1 MKKILLTCSLALGI
15 FASAQ
20 FSQNFDAST
29 ATPAGWTVINDVP
42 ASQTFVFGTP
52 PGGASFPA
60 HSGANVS
67 SIRYDTAAHDDYLVT
82 PGIAVTAGVN
92 DRLSFWV
99 ASYSS
104 TFLENYEV
112 VLGNAPTK
120 AALTTVL
127 KATSKAPNAW
137 TKISFDLSAYVG
149 TTVYVAIHAVDADQ
163 FYLYVD
169 DVVSDS
175 APSTIPAC
183 TMLSAPANAAT
194 GVSVRPT
201 LTWPLSPLADGG
213 YKLSLGTTSG
223 GTDVLN
229 NVVLSAAATSYPF
242 GPSPLLMPNTL
253 YYAKVIAFNNIGDAT
268 GCTETTFTTGPNPI
282 APYCGPQGSSVPTQ
296 IAPITSFTL
305 NGTTNNSDTT
315 ATTIGTYDVNQTF
328 LSSNITVLSNL
339 TTIPFSLTG
348 IGIANNGW
356 AMSVFVDWNNDG
368 DFLDAG
374 ESYFNTTATIKR
386 STTVTA
392 GKVTLTGTL
401 PIPSG
406 TTFGVKRVRVKYN
419 FSGTTLNLP
428 LTAACEEMSNGQ
440 VEDYAIDYKD
450 FTLAV
455 GNTATSALSVYPNPF
470 KDVLNITDVKG
481 VKSIMISD
489 VSGRQVKTMKPS
501 TELQVSDLKTGLYIV
516 NLLMEDGTIK
526 SIKAIKK

>member
-1 MKKILLTCSLALGI
+1 M
-15 FASAQ
+15 
-20 FSQNFDAST
+20 
-29 ATPAGWTVINDVP
+29 
-42 ASQTFVFGTP
+42 
-52 PGGASFPA
+52 
-60 HSGANVS
+60 
-67 SIRYDTAAHDDYLVT
+67 
-82 PGIAVTAGVN
+82 
-92 DRLSFWV
+92 
-99 ASYSS
+99 
-104 TFLENYEV
+104 
-112 VLGNAPTK
+112 
-120 AALTTVL
+120 
-127 KATSKAPNAW
+127 
-137 TKISFDLSAYVG
+137 
-149 TTVYVAIHAVDADQ
+149 
-163 FYLYVD
+163 
-169 DVVSDS
+169 
-175 APSTIPAC
+175 
-183 TMLSAPANAAT
+183 
-194 GVSVRPT
+194 
-201 LTWPLSPLADGG
+201 
-213 YKLSLGTTSG
+213 
-223 GTDVLN
+223 
-229 NVVLSAAATSYPF
+229 
-242 GPSPLLMPNTL
+242 
-253 YYAKVIAFNNIGDAT
+253 
-268 GCTETTFTTGPNPI
+268 
-282 APYCGPQGSSVPTQ
+282 
-296 IAPITSFTL
+296 

-481 VKSIMISD
+481 VKSITISD

-501 TELQVSDLKTGLYIV
+501 AELQVSDLKTGLYIV